1 MLETKTNYA
10 QAKGKGHEFYEDAM
24 HIGKNYWI
32 IADGLG
38 SSSVAK
44 EASSLAV
51 TLAKN
56 GLEEIAK
63 EVKEGGIVREEI
75 PEYLN
80 LVMQKVNEFICST
93 AKTMP
98 EYSSMHTTLD
108 IGMEHNGVFYFS
120 HVGDSRIYL
129 HRAGNLTQLTKDHVE
144 FANGKK
150 YTLQAIGKK
159 QITPQAGGIELKD
172 KDILLLTTD
181 GLTDVAGNEEIQ
193 KVFSEKYFHEKKKKL
208 KRLALKRSKDD
219 ITMIFIRCFD
229 NSGGNEDVNR
239 TC

>member
-63 EVKEGGIVREEI
+63 EIKEGGILQDEI

-80 LVMQKVNEFICST
+80 LVMQKVNDFICST
-93 AKTMP
+93 EKTMK
-98 EYSSMHTTLD
+98 EYRDLHTTLD
-108 IGMEHNGVFYFS
+108 IGFEHNGVFYFS

-129 HRAGNLTQLTKDHVE
+129 YRSGSLAQLTKDHVE
-144 FANGKK
+144 FADGKK
-150 YTLQAIGKK
+150 YTS
-159 QITPQAGGIELKD
+159 QILGIEHIVPQAGKIELKD
-172 KDILLLTTD
+172 ADTLLLTTD

-193 KVFSEKYFHEKKKKL
+193 EVFSSKYFHEIKKNL
-208 KRLALKRSKDD
+208 KRMALKKSKDD
-219 ITMIFIRCFD
+219 ITLIFIRCFE
-229 NSGGNEDVNR
+229 NSGGNESV
-239 TC
+239 TE

>member
-24 HIGKNYWI
+24 YIGKSYWI

-44 EASSLAV
+44 EASSLST

-56 GLEEIAK
+56 GLDELVQAI
-63 EVKEGGIVREEI
+63 KEGDIVREEI
-75 PEYLN
+75 PEYLK
-80 LVMQKVNEFICST
+80 LVMKKVNDFICSA

-108 IGMEHNGVFYFS
+108 IGLEHEGVFYFA
-120 HVGDSRIYL
+120 HVGDSRVYL
-129 HRAGNLTQLTKDHVE
+129 FRSGSLAQITKDHVE

-159 QITPQAGGIELKD
+159 SITPQVGSVELQGD
-172 KDILLLTTD
+172 DVLLLTTD

-193 KVFSEKYFHEKKKKL
+193 EVFSSKYFHEIKKNL
-208 KRLALKRSKDD
+208 KRMALKKSKDD
-219 ITMIFIRCFD
+219 ITLIFIRCFE
-229 NSGGNEDVNR
+229 NSGGNENVDG